1 MRKRVD
7 ATRVTEALALAVMS
21 VLCAVLLA
29 AHYRDLSLGR
39 IGIFLL
45 ISGGVAVL
53 IAIPW
58 LLISGSTLKRYLAR
72 AAAATLLLGAVG
84 LVLVRLAN
92 TCGEEGTLLVVIVN
106 IGAVVGALTIAAL
119 LGVGLTKIW
128 RNRARGPD

>member
-1 MRKRVD
+1 M
-7 ATRVTEALALAVMS
+7 
-21 VLCAVLLA
+21 
-29 AHYRDLSLGR
+29 
-39 IGIFLL
+39 

-92 TCGEEGTLLVVIVN
+92 TRGEEGTLLVVIVN
-106 IGAVVGALTIAAL
+106 IGAVVGALTIAAQ

>member
-1 MRKRVD
+1 MRKRTD
-7 ATRVTEALALAVMS
+7 ATRVTEALALVVMS

-39 IGIFLL
+39 IGIFLA

-58 LLISGSTLKRYLAR
+58 LLIRGSTLKQYLAK
-72 AAAATLLLGAVG
+72 AAAATMLLAAVG
-84 LVLVRLAN
+84 FVLVRLAN
-92 TCGEEGTLLVVIVN
+92 TRGEEGTLLVVIVN
-106 IGAVVGALTIAAL
+106 IGAVFGALTIAAL

-128 RNRARGPD
+128 RNRVRRPD